1 MKKLV
6 ILLGMVLAVGLA
18 PLSIE
23 AAPQPGQWSVDGV
36 HEICLE
42 TAGTWYGTTFPE
54 WGGRY
59 DTMGRWLFVRG
70 NYDNGDGND
79 AIVAQAEEDAP
90 DSLIGVWQEWRDDLS
105 LDFVLSPI
113 NVTFVKSDCDP
124 PAFGDSFG
132 ASPADQLS
140 NAFPDFE

>member
-42 TAGTWYGTTFPE
+42 TAGTW
-54 WGGRY
+54 
-59 DTMGRWLFVRG
+59 
-70 NYDNGDGND
+70 
-79 AIVAQAEEDAP
+79 
-90 DSLIGVWQEWRDDLS
+90 
-105 LDFVLSPI
+105 
-113 NVTFVKSDCDP
+113 
-124 PAFGDSFG
+124 
-132 ASPADQLS
+132 
-140 NAFPDFE
+140 